1 MPPPRMHADEAD
13 IDEPLV
19 RRLLAAQ
26 FPQWAGLPVR
36 PVASAGTDH
45 AIYRLGDRLV
55 ARLPR
60 IQGPVAQAEKE
71 RVWTSAG
78 WPWATRP
85 ATWWSRFFSGTSRRA
100 FRAALQVDDA
110 TWARGRGHALSQA
123 AIFIPYYLH
132 TNPVGVTSFRR
143 MLDEVLADHAGSAA

>member
-1 MPPPRMHADEAD
+1 VDFGGLAVGDPACD
-13 IDEPLV
+13 LV
-19 RRLLAAQ
+19 
-26 FPQWAGLPVR
+26 
-36 PVASAGTDH
+36 VAWG
-45 AIYRLGDRLV
+45 
-55 ARLPR
+55 
-60 IQGPVAQAEKE
+60 
-71 RVWTSAG
+71 
-78 WPWATRP
+78 
-85 ATWWSRFFSGTSRRA
+85 FFSGTSRRA